1 VSGNTTSVSDDC
13 GALVDLA
20 PSRTPCSHIDA
31 RRCHLHRVGYTPCA
45 HLRSVCQRSKQ
56 SVCVPPL
63 VRRFPPADPPFNET
77 PSAHN
82 YLWINMTSG
91 AAAGSACGLSAS
103 FASLEATIR
112 HASRRTL
119 MAWYDA
125 RMSRPA
131 LLRNLA
137 TNAQHKPKL
146 KMQFSVA
153 AGERVPALA
162 ARLLSKPPILLGR
175 LGNVEALNAVRI
187 ADGLRALPSLQTYAG
202 VYPAGDGGNAS
213 RSMQVERVFQ
223 RSYVRALRESDRLLQ
238 LVEQS
243 SEHVPF
249 LCRFEIPLST
259 LVASYDVDAL
269 LALLVELAK
278 RRARILLVTGFAA
291 SIHRQLPRLAT
302 VHPDL
307 ELAPLRVRLL
317 RTPLDAFREPRHRE
331 YPDWAAALAAL
342 EASDEWDA
350 TRSDVALLG
359 CGAFGMPLAAHARSR
374 GLAALYVGGRLPAL
388 FGVVG
393 RYDRK
398 LPQVRARINQHWIA
412 PLPEETPEAA
422 RASSHE
428 SHGYW
433 DDV

>member
-1 VSGNTTSVSDDC
+1 MQAFLIEQGSDE
-13 GALVDLA
+13 
-20 PSRTPCSHIDA
+20 
-31 RRCHLHRVGYTPCA
+31 RVGVIQVP
-45 HLRSVCQRSKQ
+45 L
-56 SVCVPPL
+56 VCVC
-63 VRRFPPADPPFNET
+63 VRGGAPAV
-77 PSAHN
+77 
-82 YLWINMTSG
+82 
-91 AAAGSACGLSAS
+91 GL
-103 FASLEATIR
+103 
-112 HASRRTL
+112 
-119 MAWYDA
+119 M
-125 RMSRPA
+125 
-131 LLRNLA
+131 
-137 TNAQHKPKL
+137 
-146 KMQFSVA
+146 
-153 AGERVPALA
+153 
-162 ARLLSKPPILLGR
+162 
-175 LGNVEALNAVRI
+175 
-187 ADGLRALPSLQTYAG
+187 
-202 VYPAGDGGNAS
+202 
-213 RSMQVERVFQ
+213 
-223 RSYVRALRESDRLLQ
+223 
-238 LVEQS
+238 
-243 SEHVPF
+243 F
-249 LCRFEIPLST
+249 LCWRQE
-259 LVASYDVDAL
+259 Y
-269 LALLVELAK
+269 LARPWLVELAK

-374 GLAALYVGGRLPAL
+374 GLAALYVGGRLPTL